1 LSVVAHDAPIVVSAA
16 MVAAA
21 TGGTVRG
28 SAERPFVRFSI
39 DSRTLEP
46 GDVFI
51 AIKGERFDG
60 ARFAD
65 AALER
70 GAVGVIVARDAGLGS
85 QLASRWPGAGIVE
98 VDDATAALQALAR
111 HVRLESG
118 AKVVAITGSAGKTTT
133 KEAAAEFLAARYR
146 VFRNAGNLNNHIG
159 LPLSLLNLVTRP
171 DVAVVELGM
180 NHPGEISQ
188 LVGIAEPDVR
198 VWINVGDAHLGFFKS
213 EEEIADAKAEI
224 LERADSRS
232 ILVANADDPL
242 IAPRIRRF
250 PGRVVTFGRS
260 PSATVRAADID
271 DRGIEGTAAA
281 LETPAGRASLVVPL
295 VGTGNLLNVL
305 AAAAVALELG
315 VPLGDILDRA
325 GQLRPA
331 KHRGEVVRLAQGA
344 TLVDDSYNSSPA
356 ALKHA
361 LQALAQDRA
370 HSRRVAVLGE
380 MLELGAFS
388 EALHAESGRA
398 AAQSGVQVLITV
410 GGAAAASMADAARE
424 AGVNDVRHVRS
435 SVEAAALAVQ
445 LVQAGDLVLVKGSRG
460 IGTDAVVDRLKAER
474 G

>member
-1 LSVVAHDAPIVVSAA
+1 MVAPDAPIVVSAA
-16 MVAAA
+16 TVAAA

-60 ARFAD
+60 SRFAD

-171 DVAVVELGM
+171 DAAVVELGM
-180 NHPGEISQ
+180 NHPGEIRQ

-198 VWINVGDAHLGFFKS
+198 VWINVGDAHLGFFRS
-213 EEEIADAKAEI
+213 AEEIADAKAEI

-232 ILVANADDPL
+232 TLVANADDPL
-242 IAPRIRRF
+242 IAPRIRSF

-260 PSATVRAADID
+260 PAATVRAAAID
-271 DRGIEGTAAA
+271 DRGIEGTTAA
-281 LETPAGRASLVVPL
+281 LETPAGRSSLVVPL

-315 VPLGDILDRA
+315 VPLGDIVDRA
-325 GQLRPA
+325 AQLRPA

-344 TLVDDSYNSSPA
+344 TLIDDSYNSSPA

-388 EALHAESGRA
+388 AALHAESGRA

-410 GGAAAASMADAARE
+410 GGPPAASMAEAARE

-460 IGTDAVVDRLKAER
+460 IGTDAIVDRLKAER